1 MQAWGRVKRRKW
13 AGGREGR
20 RSLGCLCARLRLCCH
35 ATAADTAAAVDGIGA
50 AAAPHSAAPAAAA
63 AGALQAGDMSK
74 AQEWKLKLEEVQRTD
89 RKLRKE
95 GGGYE
100 H

>member
-1 MQAWGRVKRRKW
+1 
-13 AGGREGR
+13 
-20 RSLGCLCARLRLCCH
+20 
-35 ATAADTAAAVDGIGA
+35 
-50 AAAPHSAAPAAAA
+50 
-63 AGALQAGDMSK
+63 MSK

>member
-1 MQAWGRVKRRKW
+1 M
-13 AGGREGR
+13 
-20 RSLGCLCARLRLCCH
+20 CARLRLCCH
-35 ATAADTAAAVDGIGA
+35 ATAADTAAAVDASGTA
-50 AAAPHSAAPAAAA
+50 AADTAAAAAAA

-74 AQEWKLKLEEVQRTD
+74 AQEWKFKLEEVQRTD
-89 RKLRKE
+89 RRLRKE